1 MQTKRPGNLI
11 VVPPTEKRPHGKRG
25 PAAKPLIAAA
35 LMRSG
40 RGEHALLDEAIARAF
55 DPEDKAS
62 GPLLLALLARM
73 YPEDKATMP
82 VPDIDLSGTPSS
94 QWARAVTEAIVSG
107 QCAPDVGER
116 MLASIKS
123 WIEIEST
130 SGELAETILSL
141 KARIDEIERQNAAR
155 AGSGAEEAEIVGVEP
170 GPDNSP
176 SAEGAAENGDGACA
190 KAGDV

>member
-1 MQTKRPGNLI
+1 MDSKNPHNFEVL
-11 VVPPTEKRPHGKRG
+11 PPKSLTGRRG
-25 PAAKPLIAAA
+25 PQIKPLIKEA
-35 LMRSG
+35 LRRAG
-40 RGEHALLDEAIARAF
+40 RGEHALLDEAVARAF
-55 DPEDKAS
+55 DLEDKAS
-62 GPLLLALLARM
+62 GPILLALLARM
-73 YPEDKATMP
+73 YPEDKAAMP
-82 VPDIDLSGTPSS
+82 VPDIDLSGIPSG

-116 MLASIKS
+116 ILASIKA
-123 WIEIEST
+123 WIEIESA
-130 SGELAETILSL
+130 SGELAETILAM

-155 AGSGAEEAEIVGVEP
+155 AGECSEEAEIVGVEP